1 MDKPG
6 LRDALPQPKLSDTRT
21 DQFWSNLDSSL
32 SAAAAPSA
40 AQTPQRDLNVGL
52 GDVARGVG
60 AGALDLVGG
69 IGELSRQASQFG
81 KENAGKQGGD
91 YLEQARANMASK
103 LSPVLDVVAGAGDLA
118 KSGAESL
125 TEGMSGDAKEA
136 IGRSLIDETPEGR
149 LTLGDGAGD
158 IDVWAMKMAQGVGSL
173 LPTLA
178 AGGVTGVAAKVS
190 IGRAV
195 TASMVKRGA
204 TQKVAEAVAAKAVS
218 KIAYGASVTTG
229 VTGSVGSAG
238 VNARDT
244 VLGMSFDELAG
255 SDTFRQAFTRID
267 QDQQT
272 AHLSD
277 EEKLGLAREET
288 ANLASRATMS
298 DAKVWGAAAM
308 GSMMGDAMLFK
319 MLAGKA
325 ATGGVLKG
333 AAKGAAGEG
342 ISETLE
348 EGVQQYAV
356 NESLNEVAA
365 ADIDPMKGVMSSAIE
380 GGLIGMGTGGAV
392 GAVGGARGGK
402 HASQEDGV
410 GTGPVAEPSAPVTE
424 DAAGPAVDP
433 NFASAPLEDGKQAPS
448 ASQAEGE
455 LNPLGPSA
463 SQFDELRDVPAYL
476 RRDDTA
482 ARFKGMAADSEVQRA
497 LAGEFGQT
505 VQELVA
511 SQMKAGDQG
520 KSLYERAQAGELGL
534 DPFAGNK
541 SAQQVAMEN
550 QRLALPLKD
559 VIFAGDANA
568 KPKGE
573 ALAAPGDHD
582 DHQAGPGPQFR
593 GTERTRWQSGQ
604 EGDLLPP
611 ERDPR
616 YYAAE
621 ALPGATIEGEGRE
634 VGTELPHRNVVYG
647 TDGRPAQQKAAN
659 LAQRERELA
668 NQPPQIGQ
676 SDTIFAGGA
685 SGSDP
690 RNSAYTPPK
699 LSRDQV
705 DGSLDTQSTRDPR
718 SEVARSIE
726 GAGKDTDSVFG
737 PLKSLRIT
745 RKGKPFGTEKEAA
758 MASRK
763 GQEMPVPLN
772 GGGFGVAAIG
782 EVQQAQAQQ
791 GGVKQPSSN
800 SAQQDRQDGK
810 TEIAQNGM
818 VIVHGSG
825 NPGMSEQD
833 IQIVRASGQ
842 KQGKKGR
849 VYGGFYGTSEQDAHQ
864 AQAYADMMGGTP
876 TLYDVKIKPGT
887 KVLHKQGDIT
897 RLSESYINELVSQG
911 YGVVTG
917 TDPRGQTEHVV
928 IDKSA
933 VASMAPRG
941 AQATPSQVNDTNVA
955 DMRQPSDQPAASVS
969 AETVPAPSATAGE
982 ASQLA
987 PAIDTGYREVI
998 PVNQPQAEVS
1008 NEPVTPVPAIGRERQ
1023 GDQPSA
1029 GETAAAGAGPAIAG
1043 LADRAGSG
1051 YPADNTPAS
1060 PVPNGQQQDDQALT
1074 APAPDAGAA
1083 VSGRIGEEELRDR
1096 DLLKE
1101 HGGHWKYRSA
1111 VGAGWFTA
1119 NTKEAAIERAEEA
1132 YRKAVSK
1139 GEPVPT
1145 RDERF
1150 AQADAELFSEMDRRY
1165 GKMSTPELEAEY
1177 QRLGGEVGDLQ
1188 KSGSG
1193 EFNGNGGRRTGAAVS
1208 NEGARQ
1214 VGEERLR
1221 LGVYMKMR
1229 RDRDTAGSGAKSQQ
1243 IEPANDWRGAKSAT
1257 DYHAAKRRLFSG
1269 EMEFSEFQAMSRSAL
1284 DNAPSLRAELEK
1296 KTKQDLLDQMSRFN
1310 AARYKNDK
1318 KAVVVEAA
1326 YNQLIG
1332 DLRWAA
1338 NGDGNTISETY
1349 AIGGARQSIEERV
1362 AKALDGLTPER
1373 YQQFVNKQRADVAK
1387 RDAELA
1393 ATKEALRDPQ
1403 TLEQFKTFLKYRSLD
1418 KLTPEQRAR
1427 YEDLI
1432 AASNLDKRDQAN
1444 EVKAATAVTPTAS
1457 GDIIKTK
1464 HTKSGEDLFV
1474 VQMGDR
1480 VDRDTY
1486 NQINAHA
1493 KKLGGWYSSYKVG
1506 GAVPGFQFKDEA
1518 KATEFRG
1525 WLTGQG
1531 AASAAPSAEAAPTE
1545 VTDPD
1550 QDNSKS
1556 KQVETL
1562 RTRAK
1567 TLRDKATAA
1576 LNAERK
1582 ENTNKRM
1589 TEAANARANAESEL
1603 HFAGLL
1609 DAIADGI
1616 ESGEVTYLRNLANG
1630 TQLTELNHALS
1641 RSLWNLPPARREAL
1655 TSQGMIERTEDG
1667 RERWSAKATPEMMA
1681 EGAQMPGMDYFARNL
1696 KDVATKMQ
1704 GASGFKQAGAK
1715 IMALVNAAINRDS
1728 KTVSI
1733 TDPELIAKLKA
1744 YTSGV
1749 SDYDAKAVKEQI
1761 GGYSRLERMGITN
1774 HTELRAALRELAR
1787 LQAGLKKQAVP
1798 RDPLAEKMVALKRK
1812 LVGNRNAFIDFFP
1825 TPESHA
1831 ADLVALA
1838 GIEPGMTVLEP
1849 SAGHGMLAEAARAA
1863 GAKVDAVE
1871 LAGDLREILQA
1882 KGFGLVG
1889 SDFMATTPAQ
1899 SYDAVVMNP
1908 PFSGDMDVD
1917 HVRHAYDHLKPGGRL
1932 VAIVSATAGDRQNNK
1947 NKAFRE
1953 WFDGL
1958 GGSEQAMPEGS
1969 FKASLN
1975 PTDVR
1980 TKIFVIDKPANE
1992 AKPLPSPEGK
2002 RVTVATPKGQSVEV
2016 QYLVMEAADLVASH
2030 DFEGNLNH
2038 DYPQQLQPRD
2048 RSKQTYRVQVGQ
2060 IAAAPDGARLAA
2072 SPETDRGAPIVRDG
2086 IVESGNGRSIGL
2098 RQAYQRGDADA
2109 YRRYIEANAADFG
2122 IDPAVIG
2129 AMKQPVLVRER
2140 ITTMTDDQLRDFVVD
2155 SNTDA
2160 KMANSAA
2167 EDAGADAGKLTD
2179 DMLDLLNIPEG
2190 GDVLAS
2196 QNNRF
2201 LQAFLSAI
2209 GENQSN
2215 SYVSRDGQ
2223 WNDAYRKRVT
2233 AAIFAYGYDNQRLLD
2248 AATGEVDA
2256 DGRNITTA
2264 LINNAVGMA
2273 KLRQHSPE
2281 RAKVISN
2288 YLAEAVESIARAKR
2302 SGQSLQEMAAQS
2314 DMLGGDTSPEGSLL
2328 AQAIAASARSAKA
2341 ITGMVGDILT
2351 MLNKTTSADMFGAA
2365 VDPATPETA
2374 INETLKAISAY
2385 NQQKASQPK
2394 PGGDLFGLAGARNN
2408 HGAAPSVP
2416 RSGDASAAKGAG
2428 GVTEGRL
2435 ELDGVSIRIPAIDE
2449 EQQRLYN
2456 QATHRGQGVNF
2467 ASGIST
2473 GVGRILNDLKDAGL
2487 LDTAEQRAAAEAE
2500 VQAWANEEAIN
2511 ARKLMRDGIKTPSWV
2526 ITGRSGRKAQSSAAT
2541 ERENNRQT
2549 QHYKDQDARIKAL
2562 RDELKKLR
2570 PKEVIG
2576 RESFNY
2582 AWGKARGMIAE
2593 YASALS
2599 GGQPNLLASLR
2610 KSMNSE
2616 LSRYLQAMEKIDAQG
2631 FIKTLSEQDNRLKA
2645 AGYDGLVAIVGARSN
2660 PGKIISDAIN
2670 GRIRF
2675 SKQAM
2680 AQGEKPAKHLTR
2692 KEAELVTKEWFKQ
2705 YRGASGIDVQIHA
2718 TQAELEKALGLAAQD
2733 GLIRRAAFDDD
2744 SGTLHVAADTIAN
2757 PKRMREIL
2765 RHEVLAHYGLANV
2778 LGDGEYTKLMSRLI
2792 QSQKDPSMK
2801 PVWDWVNTHYA
2812 DEDIG
2817 TQAEEVVAHLAELE
2831 QGALGRGWD
2840 RVVAWVTRA
2849 LRAVGFV
2856 PDGITAAETRSL
2868 IEGLGKKLKRSGP
2881 DDNGPDGD
2889 KKFSQEVDLPTEISQ
2904 DSVGKTID
2912 VSGVE
2917 RPTINHDGQPIHQTE
2932 EGLRNFWRWFGNSL
2946 MRDGAGNPVVVYHA
2960 TESDITAFNTRDA
2973 VENRSFYYGE
2983 DNGREKDAGGFFFT
2997 PDKTL
3002 ANDYAENRPNANII
3016 PVYLKLNNPVY
3027 LDEMS
3032 LEEQGN
3038 YLREARAN
3046 GHDGAIIGDGLEY
3059 VVFTPEQIKSAI
3071 GNNGEYSKS
3080 NPDVRFSQTNT
3091 AADDSKTLEQSI
3103 KQKAVYQ
3110 AGAALS
3116 SVKNWLKQGRPVM
3129 LGTLTD
3135 LQIDQLYRD
3144 ITGGAVSAYQRL
3156 RTKME
3161 AERND
3166 ILLDAETRID
3176 PLWDALEKQEKADL
3190 SSLMHDAT
3198 MSRLHPDKPLDE
3210 NSYYLEAKQKV
3221 ERAKKPE
3228 TKAAYEA
3235 ELHIIERNHSELAR
3249 QYQALTPKA
3258 KALYA
3263 TMEQTYNQQWETLRE
3278 AIEQRLVDL
3287 LGENKGRAMA
3297 ATMRLKMES
3306 ALKHG
3311 PYFPLT
3317 RFGDYVV
3324 KARKGDEYVREHF
3337 ERRIDAEQAVKLYQR
3352 DGYNALMTVKEEGN
3366 GDSANAHQLGMELLD
3381 FLEEAE
3387 GVSKDQLQDTIWQA
3401 MLKMMP
3407 DASYAKHAIHRRRV
3421 KGASRDAHRAYMSSV
3436 YHFARHVSK
3445 IRYGHKMQG
3454 ELDKL
3459 SEQVLAGVTGEPSSI
3474 KPEDLEIAQQVLNE
3488 MNKRHDMNM
3497 NPTGK
3502 AWAGHAG
3509 NAGFLYYI
3517 GPSLA
3522 SAVVNMTQNF
3532 TVMLPQLGAKYG
3544 FAKSASAMT
3553 AAMGDY
3559 IKHGKFKAGTTE
3571 AWQSLTRSTTLKADE
3586 LALLK
3591 ELYRAGV
3598 LDLTQAHSVAA
3609 KADTDQQDAKVMSKH
3624 WRKAMRWAGATF
3636 HNAEVLNREVAAL
3649 AAYRLLKEAEPTLSA
3664 EQYAEK
3670 VTEMVYDGH
3679 GNYAASNRPRYMRND
3694 VVKVMTQFK
3703 IYSQMMTY
3711 VIYSNAIKAAKG
3723 DKQAAKTLGGIMA
3736 AHWVMA
3742 GVMGLPVPITWVAY
3756 ALAAAADDDDDR
3768 SGEASFRLGLT
3779 EALGPRAGELL
3790 AKGPLDSLT
3799 NLSIAGRT
3807 GLNDL
3812 WWRSPKEGTEGDDLA
3827 WHAVQQLLG
3836 PVAGIGIN
3844 LVRGGGQIVDGEI
3857 QRGLET
3863 VLPKAVRDTAKAY
3876 RQATEGEQTIKGD
3889 VIIDDVGAWNVVMQ
3903 AAGFGSAQMAKNYDA
3918 REYIKAKEKRI
3929 AEVRSG
3935 LLKDYY
3941 NARKSGDLDEVKE
3954 VIERIKAFNAIH
3966 HPGERITG
3974 KSLALSYKSKINSN
3988 NRTQGGVYLSRKREY
4003 LREEGAFAKQ
4013 AERE

>member
-6 LRDALPQPKLSDTRT
+6 LRDALPQPRQSDTRN
-21 DQFWSNLDSSL
+21 DPFWSSLDSSL
-32 SAAAAPSA
+32 SAAAAA
-40 AQTPQRDLNVGL
+40 TPQPSDPVAKRDLDVGL

-69 IGELSRQASQFG
+69 IGELARQASNFG

-91 YLEQARANMASK
+91 YLEQARANMANK

-118 KSGAESL
+118 ASGAESL
-125 TEGMSGDAKEA
+125 NDGMSADAKEA
-136 IGRSLIDETPEGR
+136 LRRRLVDETPEGR

-173 LPTLA
+173 LPTMA
-178 AGGVTGVAAKVS
+178 AGGVTGLAAKVS

-195 TASMVKRGA
+195 TASMIKRGA
-204 TQKVAEAVAAKAVS
+204 TQEVAEAVAAKAVS
-218 KIAYGASVTTG
+218 KIATGASVTTG

-238 VNARDT
+238 VNTRDT

-325 ATGGVLKG
+325 AAGGVLK
-333 AAKGAAGEG
+333 AAGKGAVGEWG
-342 ISETLE
+342 GETLE

-392 GAVGGARGGK
+392 GAVAGARGGK

-410 GTGPVAEPSAPVTE
+410 GTDPVAEPSAPVTE
-424 DAAGPAVDP
+424 GAAGPAVDP
-433 NFASAPLEDGKQAPS
+433 NFASVPLEDGEQAPS
-448 ASQAEGE
+448 ASQAEGK

-497 LAGEFGQT
+497 LAGEFGQS

-511 SQMKAGDQG
+511 SQMQAGDQG

-573 ALAAPGDHD
+573 AVAAPGDHD
-582 DHQAGPGPQFR
+582 DQQAGPGPQFR
-593 GTERTRWQSGQ
+593 GGERTRWQSGQ
-604 EGDLLPP
+604 EGDVLPP
-611 ERDPR
+611 EASSTKP
-616 YYAAE
+616 AGE
-621 ALPGATIEGEGRE
+621 LPGAVIEGEARE
-634 VGTELPHRNVVYG
+634 VGNELPHRNVVYG
-647 TDGRPAQQKAAN
+647 NDLRAEQQRAAD
-659 LAQRERELA
+659 LARRERELN
-668 NQPPQIGQ
+668 NQPLQIGQ
-676 SDTIFAGGA
+676 SETLFAGGTPGA
-685 SGSDP
+685 DP
-690 RNSAYTPPK
+690 RNSAYTPPR

-705 DGSLDTQSTRDPR
+705 DTSMGEQSTRDPR
-718 SEVARSIE
+718 SPVAQSIE
-726 GAGKDTDSVFG
+726 QAGSATDSVFG

-745 RKGKPFGTEKEAA
+745 RKGKPFATEKEAA

-791 GGVKQPSSN
+791 GAVKQPSSN

-955 DMRQPSDQPAASVS
+955 DIRQPSDLPANRVS
-969 AETVPAPSATAGE
+969 AETVTAPSATAGE

-1296 KTKQDLLDQMSRFN
+1296 KTKQDLLDQMSPFN

-1871 LAGDLREILQA
+1871 LAVDLREILQA

-1889 SDFMATTPAQ
+1889 GDFMDTTPAQ

-1908 PFSGDMDVD
+1908 PFSNDMDID

-1958 GGSEQAMPEGS
+1958 GGSEQAMPDGA
-1969 FKASLN
+1969 FKTSLN

-1992 AKPLPSPEGK
+1992 VKPLLSPEGK

-2016 QYLVMEAADLVASH
+2016 QYRVMEAADLVASH
-2030 DFEGNLNH
+2030 DFEGNINH

-2086 IVESGNGRSIGL
+2086 IVESGNGRTIGL
-2098 RQAYQRGDADA
+2098 KQAYQRGDADA

-2511 ARKLMRDGIKTPSWV
+2511 ARKLMRDGIKNPSWA
-2526 ITGRSGRKAQSSAAT
+2526 ITGRSGRKAQSSAAQDA
-2541 ERENNRQT
+2541 ENRRQAA
-2549 QHYKDQDARIKAL
+2549 HHKDQSDRITAL
-2562 RDELKKLR
+2562 RGELKKLR

-2576 RESFNY
+2576 KESFNY
-2582 AWGKARGMIAE
+2582 AWGKAKGMIAD

-2792 QSQKDPSMK
+2792 ASQKDPSMK

-2817 TQAEEVVAHLAELE
+2817 TKAEEVVAHLAELE
-2831 QGALGRGWD
+2831 QGAWGRGWD

-2868 IEGLGKKLKRSGP
+2868 IEGLGKKLQRSGP
-2881 DDNGPDGD
+2881 DDSGPDGG
-2889 KKFSQEVDLPTEISQ
+2889 KKFSQEAERPAQKGGIKMSQASTAADAAMEKLNLGPKPDIIDKTKASLNKLRQVDRGVVSSWIDRVIKKANTEVLDALAPIKYAEEAAGITDAADSGYVAARMATGAASTMQATMLYGLPEWNDGVIQRKAGTGEKDALLGIFADLGADLHNWLGWMAGHRAELLMAQGRENLLDANDIAALKGQGKGKEAKFLDAKARWNRLNAATLDLAQEAGLFTKEARAEFESEWYIPFFRESDDGDVIAPFKTKGIANQNSGIKKLKGGEANTNDLLENIFTSTSKLIDASMKNMAAQKTVWNLADTGIIEVIPKPNKMDYQALANGKDRIMVKLEGEDYMIRVEDPDLYRAMTFFDRKPFSAMVNVAAKAKRLLTAGVTASPEFMLRNFLRDSLSSWAISKDGFRPVI
-2904 DSVGKTID
+2904 DSIKGVKKTLAMDGSTID
-2912 VSGVE
+2912 VMFSGASFLGGYVNGNDPEAMADTVRKSLRRKGMTPEQIARYEKSIIRNAAQAKGVVANVWEKYNRYGEAFENANREAVYAAAIKAGKSHAQAAFESKDLMDFSMLGASRTMQVMTQLLPFFNARVQGLGKLTRELRDNPGAIAKRAGMITAASLALLAANWDDERYEELPDWDKDANWHFFVGDQHFRIPKPFEIGVLFGTIPERMVRAMGDKDSGAQFGKAVARAIGDTFALNPIPQIAKPVVE
-2917 RPTINHDGQPIHQTE
+2917 TTVNYDFFKGGPIDGPQDLNVQAEARYNEQTSLLMRELGELTGFSPKQLEHLVIGYTGTMGSYVMAAADGLIRASRPGESASWRADEIPLVKAVYRGTGPAKSTQHMEEFYRMLNEVNQLKRTVDQYRS
-2932 EGLRNFWRWFGNSL
+2932 EGL
-2946 MRDGAGNPVVVYHA
+2946 
-2960 TESDITAFNTRDA
+2960 T
-2973 VENRSFYYGE
+2973 
-2983 DNGREKDAGGFFFT
+2983 
-2997 PDKTL
+2997 DK
-3002 ANDYAENRPNANII
+3002 ANE
-3016 PVYLKLNNPVY
+3016 L
-3027 LDEMS
+3027 
-3032 LEEQGN
+3032 LEEQGGILKSRRSLSRTQQQVRVVRN
-3038 YLREARAN
+3038 KIELIQRDRTMTAEEKRRRIDEMLARRN
-3046 GHDGAIIGDGLEY
+3046 DL
-3059 VVFTPEQIKSAI
+3059 
-3071 GNNGEYSKS
+3071 
-3080 NPDVRFSQTNT
+3080 
-3091 AADDSKTLEQSI
+3091 
-3103 KQKAVYQ
+3103 VYQ
-3110 AGAALS
+3110 A
-3116 SVKNWLKQGRPVM
+3116 VNKN
-3129 LGTLTD
+3129 
-3135 LQIDQLYRD
+3135 
-3144 ITGGAVSAYQRL
+3144 
-3156 RTKME
+3156 
-3161 AERND
+3161 
-3166 ILLDAETRID
+3166 
-3176 PLWDALEKQEKADL
+3176 KA
-3190 SSLMHDAT
+3190 
-3198 MSRLHPDKPLDE
+3198 
-3210 NSYYLEAKQKV
+3210 N
-3221 ERAKKPE
+3221 
-3228 TKAAYEA
+3228 
-3235 ELHIIERNHSELAR
+3235 
-3249 QYQALTPKA
+3249 
-3258 KALYA
+3258 
-3263 TMEQTYNQQWETLRE
+3263 WE
-3278 AIEQRLVDL
+3278 
-3287 LGENKGRAMA
+3287 
-3297 ATMRLKMES
+3297 
-3306 ALKHG
+3306 
-3311 PYFPLT
+3311 
-3317 RFGDYVV
+3317 
-3324 KARKGDEYVREHF
+3324 
-3337 ERRIDAEQAVKLYQR
+3337 
-3352 DGYNALMTVKEEGN
+3352 
-3366 GDSANAHQLGMELLD
+3366 
-3381 FLEEAE
+3381 
-3387 GVSKDQLQDTIWQA
+3387 
-3401 MLKMMP
+3401 
-3407 DASYAKHAIHRRRV
+3407 
-3421 KGASRDAHRAYMSSV
+3421 
-3436 YHFARHVSK
+3436 
-3445 IRYGHKMQG
+3445 
-3454 ELDKL
+3454 
-3459 SEQVLAGVTGEPSSI
+3459 
-3474 KPEDLEIAQQVLNE
+3474 
-3488 MNKRHDMNM
+3488 
-3497 NPTGK
+3497 
-3502 AWAGHAG
+3502 
-3509 NAGFLYYI
+3509 
-3517 GPSLA
+3517 
-3522 SAVVNMTQNF
+3522 
-3532 TVMLPQLGAKYG
+3532 
-3544 FAKSASAMT
+3544 
-3553 AAMGDY
+3553 
-3559 IKHGKFKAGTTE
+3559 
-3571 AWQSLTRSTTLKADE
+3571 
-3586 LALLK
+3586 
-3591 ELYRAGV
+3591 
-3598 LDLTQAHSVAA
+3598 
-3609 KADTDQQDAKVMSKH
+3609 
-3624 WRKAMRWAGATF
+3624 
-3636 HNAEVLNREVAAL
+3636 
-3649 AAYRLLKEAEPTLSA
+3649 
-3664 EQYAEK
+3664 
-3670 VTEMVYDGH
+3670 
-3679 GNYAASNRPRYMRND
+3679 
-3694 VVKVMTQFK
+3694 
-3703 IYSQMMTY
+3703 
-3711 VIYSNAIKAAKG
+3711 
-3723 DKQAAKTLGGIMA
+3723 
-3736 AHWVMA
+3736 
-3742 GVMGLPVPITWVAY
+3742 
-3756 ALAAAADDDDDR
+3756 
-3768 SGEASFRLGLT
+3768 
-3779 EALGPRAGELL
+3779 
-3790 AKGPLDSLT
+3790 
-3799 NLSIAGRT
+3799 
-3807 GLNDL
+3807 
-3812 WWRSPKEGTEGDDLA
+3812 
-3827 WHAVQQLLG
+3827 
-3836 PVAGIGIN
+3836 
-3844 LVRGGGQIVDGEI
+3844 
-3857 QRGLET
+3857 
-3863 VLPKAVRDTAKAY
+3863 
-3876 RQATEGEQTIKGD
+3876 
-3889 VIIDDVGAWNVVMQ
+3889 
-3903 AAGFGSAQMAKNYDA
+3903 
-3918 REYIKAKEKRI
+3918 
-3929 AEVRSG
+3929 
-3935 LLKDYY
+3935 
-3941 NARKSGDLDEVKE
+3941 
-3954 VIERIKAFNAIH
+3954 
-3966 HPGERITG
+3966 
-3974 KSLALSYKSKINSN
+3974 
-3988 NRTQGGVYLSRKREY
+3988 
-4003 LREEGAFAKQ
+4003 
-4013 AERE
+4013 

>member
-6 LRDALPQPKLSDTRT
+6 LRDALPQPQQSDTRN
-21 DQFWSNLDSSL
+21 DQFWGDLDSSL
-32 SAAAAPSA
+32 SAASSAPPLSKTASA
-40 AQTPQRDLNVGL
+40 RNLDVGL
-52 GDVARGVG
+52 GDLARGVG
-60 AGALDLVGG
+60 AGALELVGG
-69 IGELSRQASQFG
+69 IGELAGQASEFG

-91 YLEQARANMASK
+91 YLEQARANIASK
-103 LSPVLDVVAGAGDLA
+103 LSPVLDFVAGAGDLA

-125 TEGMSGDAKEA
+125 TEGMSSDAKEA
-136 IGRSLIDETPEGR
+136 MNRRLVDETPEGR
-149 LTLGDGAGD
+149 LTMGDGAGD

-173 LPTLA
+173 VPTLL
-178 AGGVTGVAAKVS
+178 AGGVTGVAAKATL
-190 IGRAV
+190 GRAV
-195 TASMVKRGA
+195 TASMIKRGA
-204 TQKVAEAVAAKAVS
+204 TQQVAEAVAAKTVS
-218 KIAYGASVTTG
+218 KLATGAAVTTG
-229 VTGSVGSAG
+229 ATGSVGSAG
-238 VNARDT
+238 VNAKES
-244 VLGMSFDELAG
+244 VLGMSYDELAA

-272 AHLSD
+272 LHLTD
-277 EEKLGLAREET
+277 DEKLALAREET
-288 ANLASRATMS
+288 ANVASRATMS
-298 DAKVWGAAAM
+298 DAKTWGAAAM

-325 ATGGVLKG
+325 AAGGMLKG

-342 ISETLE
+342 VGETLE

-365 ADIDPMKGVMSSAIE
+365 ADIDPMKGVVSSALE
-380 GGLIGMGTGGAV
+380 GGLIGMGTGGAM
-392 GAVGGARGGK
+392 GAVGGLRGGK
-402 HASQEDGV
+402 HANQEEEV
-410 GTGPVAEPSAPVTE
+410 SADPLIEPVTPVME
-424 DAAGPAVDP
+424 EATPLADP
-433 NFASAPLEDGKQAPS
+433 SPGADPQLATKQVQTVQPDLATALDGLADPLQANS
-448 ASQAEGE
+448 DQ
-455 LNPLGPSA
+455 NPLGPSP
-463 SQFDELRDVPAYL
+463 SQFDEMRDVPAYL
-476 RRDDTA
+476 RQDDTA
-482 ARFKGMAADSEVQRA
+482 ERFKGIAEDSEIQRA
-497 LAGEFGQT
+497 LAGEFGPS
-505 VQELVA
+505 VQELVTA
-511 SQMKAGDQG
+511 QIQAGPQG
-520 KSLYERAQAGELGL
+520 KSFYEQAQGGELGI

-541 SAQQVAMEN
+541 SALQVATES
-550 QRLALPLKD
+550 QRPALPLKD

-568 KPKGE
+568 VRDVVPEG
-573 ALAAPGDHD
+573 HFD
-582 DHQAGPGPQFR
+582 DKQAGTGPQYR
-593 GTERTRWQSGQ
+593 GAQRTRWQNGQ
-604 EGDLLPP
+604 EGDMLPVESIKP
-611 ERDPR
+611 SVSGH
-616 YYAAE
+616 
-621 ALPGATIEGEGRE
+621 LPGATIEGEARE
-634 VGTELPHRNVVYG
+634 VGSELPFRDVVYG
-647 TDGRPAQQKAAN
+647 KDQRRNPDEPVKGDVQHAA
-659 LAQRERELA
+659 A
-668 NQPPQIGQ
+668 IGIPQ
-676 SDTIFAGGA
+676 SDTIFADGPGA
-685 SGSDP
+685 SPADNAEYAKP
-690 RNSAYTPPK
+690 R

-705 DGSLDTQSTRDPR
+705 DTAMGEQSTRDPR
-718 SEVARSIE
+718 SPVARAIE
-726 GAGKDTDSVFG
+726 QAGGETDSIFG

-745 RKGKPFGTEKEAA
+745 RKGKPFATEKEAA

-763 GQEMPVPLN
+763 DQEMPVPLN

-791 GGVKQPSSN
+791 GEVKQPSSN

-955 DMRQPSDQPAASVS
+955 DIRQPSDQPAASVS

-998 PVNQPQAEVS
+998 PVKQPKTEVS
-1008 NEPVTPVPAIGRERQ
+1008 NEPVTPVPAISSEGQR
-1023 GDQPSA
+1023 DQPGA
-1029 GETAAAGAGPAIAG
+1029 GEPAAAGAGPAVAG
-1043 LADRAGSG
+1043 LTDRAGSG
-1051 YPADNTPAS
+1051 DRADLAAPA
-1060 PVPNGQQQDDQALT
+1060 PVPDGQQQNDPTLT
-1074 APAPDAGAA
+1074 APATDAGAA
-1083 VSGRIGEEELRDR
+1083 VSGRIGGEELRDR

-1432 AASNLDKRDQAN
+1432 AASNLDKRDQAR

-2016 QYLVMEAADLVASH
+2016 QYRVMEAADLVASH

-2582 AWGKARGMIAE
+2582 AWGKAKGMIAE

-2831 QGALGRGWD
+2831 QGAWGRGWD

-2856 PDGITAAETRSL
+2856 PDGITAAETRVL
-2868 IEGLGKKLKRSGP
+2868 IESLGKKMKRRGP
-2881 DDNGPDGD
+2881 DDGGPDGG
-2889 KKFSQEVDLPTEISQ
+2889 KKFSQEAAQPE
-2904 DSVGKTID
+2904 KK
-2912 VSGVE
+2912 SG
-2917 RPTINHDGQPIHQTE
+2917 
-2932 EGLRNFWRWFGNSL
+2932 
-2946 MRDGAGNPVVVYHA
+2946 
-2960 TESDITAFNTRDA
+2960 
-2973 VENRSFYYGE
+2973 
-2983 DNGREKDAGGFFFT
+2983 
-2997 PDKTL
+2997 
-3002 ANDYAENRPNANII
+3002 
-3016 PVYLKLNNPVY
+3016 LK
-3027 LDEMS
+3027 M
-3032 LEEQGN
+3032 
-3038 YLREARAN
+3038 
-3046 GHDGAIIGDGLEY
+3046 
-3059 VVFTPEQIKSAI
+3059 
-3071 GNNGEYSKS
+3071 
-3080 NPDVRFSQTNT
+3080 SQTNT
-3091 AADDSKTLEQSI
+3091 AADAAMEKLNLGPKPDIIDKTKASLNKLRQVDRGVVSSWIDRVIKKANTEVLDALAPIKYAEEAAGITDAADSGYVAARMAT
-3103 KQKAVYQ
+3103 
-3110 AGAALS
+3110 GAASTMQATMLYGLPEWNDGVIQRKAGTGEKDALLGIFS
-3116 SVKNWLKQGRPVM
+3116 DLGSDLHNWLGWMAGHRAEILLAQGR
-3129 LGTLTD
+3129 
-3135 LQIDQLYRD
+3135 
-3144 ITGGAVSAYQRL
+3144 
-3156 RTKME
+3156 E
-3161 AERND
+3161 N
-3166 ILLDAETRID
+3166 LLDANDIA
-3176 PLWDALEKQEKADL
+3176 ALKAQG
-3190 SSLMHDAT
+3190 
-3198 MSRLHPDKPLDE
+3198 KGK
-3210 NSYYLEAKQKV
+3210 EAKFMEAKARWNRLNAATLDLAQEAGLFTKEARAEFESEWYIPFFRESDDGDVIAPFKPRGVANQNAGIKKLKGGEANTNDLLENIFTSTSKLIDASMKNMAAQKTV
-3221 ERAKKPE
+3221 WNLAE
-3228 TKAAYEA
+3228 TG
-3235 ELHIIERNHSELAR
+3235 IIEVVAKPNMMDWR
-3249 QYQALTPKA
+3249 ALKNG
-3258 KALYA
+3258 K
-3263 TMEQTYNQQWETLRE
+3263 
-3278 AIEQRLVDL
+3278 DL
-3287 LGENKGRAMA
+3287 I
-3297 ATMRLKMES
+3297 TVKME
-3306 ALKHG
+3306 G
-3311 PYFPLT
+3311 E
-3317 RFGDYVV
+3317 DYM
-3324 KARKGDEYVREHF
+3324 
-3337 ERRIDAEQAVKLYQR
+3337 I
-3352 DGYNALMTVKEEGN
+3352 
-3366 GDSANAHQLGMELLD
+3366 
-3381 FLEEAE
+3381 
-3387 GVSKDQLQDTIWQA
+3387 
-3401 MLKMMP
+3401 
-3407 DASYAKHAIHRRRV
+3407 RV
-3421 KGASRDAHRAYMSSV
+3421 
-3436 YHFARHVSK
+3436 
-3445 IRYGHKMQG
+3445 
-3454 ELDKL
+3454 
-3459 SEQVLAGVTGEPSSI
+3459 
-3474 KPEDLEIAQQVLNE
+3474 ED
-3488 MNKRHDMNM
+3488 
-3497 NPTGK
+3497 P
-3502 AWAGHAG
+3502 
-3509 NAGFLYYI
+3509 
-3517 GPSLA
+3517 
-3522 SAVVNMTQNF
+3522 
-3532 TVMLPQLGAKYG
+3532 
-3544 FAKSASAMT
+3544 
-3553 AAMGDY
+3553 
-3559 IKHGKFKAGTTE
+3559 
-3571 AWQSLTRSTTLKADE
+3571 
-3586 LALLK
+3586 
-3591 ELYRAGV
+3591 ELYRAMTFFDRQPFGAMV
-3598 LDLTQAHSVAA
+3598 NVAA
-3609 KADTDQQDAKVMSKH
+3609 KAKRLLTAGVTASPEFMLRNFLRDSLSSWAISKDGFKPVIDSIKGVKKTLAMEGSTLDVMFSGASFLGGYVNGNDPTAMADSVRKSLRRKGMTPEQIAKYEKSIVRNAAQAK
-3624 WRKAMRWAGATF
+3624 GAVADVWDKYSRYGEALE
-3636 HNAEVLNREVAAL
+3636 NANREAV
-3649 AAYRLLKEAEPTLSA
+3649 YEA
-3664 EQYAEK
+3664 
-3670 VTEMVYDGH
+3670 
-3679 GNYAASNRPRYMRND
+3679 
-3694 VVKVMTQFK
+3694 
-3703 IYSQMMTY
+3703 
-3711 VIYSNAIKAAKG
+3711 AIKAGKSHA
-3723 DKQAAKTLGGIMA
+3723 QAAFESKDLMDFSMLGAARFIQGASMVLPFFNARIQGLGKLSRELRDNPREIAKRAGMITAMSLGLLALNWDDERYEELPDWDKDANWHFFLGDQHFRIPKPFEIGVMFGTIPERMVRAMGGKDTGAQLGKAVARAIGETFALNPTPQIVKPLVESYFNYDSFRGGPIENAQDLAVKVEARYNEQTSLMMRELGETLGMSPKKLEHLLIGYTGTIGGY
-3736 AHWVMA
+3736 VMA
-3742 GVMGLPVPITWVAY
+3742 TADGLIR
-3756 ALAAAADDDDDR
+3756 AAQPGESASWRADEIPLVKAVYRGTGPAKSTQHMEEFYRMLNEVNQLKRTVDQYR
-3768 SGEASFRLGLT
+3768 SEGLT
-3779 EALGPRAGELL
+3779 DKANELL
-3790 AKGPLDSLT
+3790 EEQGGILKSRRSLSRT
-3799 NLSIAGRT
+3799 QQQVRVVRNRIELIQRDRTMSADEKRRRIDELLSRR
-3807 GLNDL
+3807 NDL
-3812 WWRSPKEGTEGDDLA
+3812 VYQ
-3827 WHAVQQLLG
+3827 AV
-3836 PVAGIGIN
+3836 N
-3844 LVRGGGQIVDGEI
+3844 
-3857 QRGLET
+3857 
-3863 VLPKAVRDTAKAY
+3863 
-3876 RQATEGEQTIKGD
+3876 
-3889 VIIDDVGAWNVVMQ
+3889 
-3903 AAGFGSAQMAKNYDA
+3903 
-3918 REYIKAKEKRI
+3918 
-3929 AEVRSG
+3929 
-3935 LLKDYY
+3935 
-3941 NARKSGDLDEVKE
+3941 
-3954 VIERIKAFNAIH
+3954 
-3966 HPGERITG
+3966 
-3974 KSLALSYKSKINSN
+3974 N
-3988 NRTQGGVYLSRKREY
+3988 NRNNWE
-4003 LREEGAFAKQ
+4003 
-4013 AERE
+4013 

>member
-6 LRDALPQPKLSDTRT
+6 LRDALPQPQQSDTRN
-21 DQFWSNLDSSL
+21 DPFWGNLDSSL
-32 SAAAAPSA
+32 SAAAAAPPQSA
-40 AQTPQRDLNVGL
+40 QPTAKRDLDVGL

-60 AGALDLVGG
+60 AGALELVGG
-69 IGELSRQASQFG
+69 IGELARQASNFG

-91 YLEQARANMASK
+91 YLEQARANMANK
-103 LSPVLDVVAGAGDLA
+103 LSPVLDAVAGAGDLA
-118 KSGAESL
+118 QGGAESL
-125 TEGMSGDAKEA
+125 TEGMSADAKEA
-136 IGRSLIDETPEGR
+136 LGRRLVDETPEGR

-158 IDVWAMKMAQGVGSL
+158 IDVWAMKMAQGVGSM

-178 AGGVTGVAAKVS
+178 AGGVTGLAAKVS

-195 TASMVKRGA
+195 TASMIKRGA
-204 TQKVAEAVAAKAVS
+204 TQEVAEAVAAKAVS
-218 KIAYGASVTTG
+218 KIATGASVTTG

-380 GGLIGMGTGGAV
+380 GGLIGMGAGGAV

-410 GTGPVAEPSAPVTE
+410 GTDPVAEPSAPVTE
-424 DAAGPAVDP
+424 GAAGPAVDP
-433 NFASAPLEDGKQAPS
+433 NFASVPLEEGEQAPS

-476 RRDDTA
+476 RQDDTA
-482 ARFKGMAADSEVQRA
+482 DRYKGMAADSEVQRA

-573 ALAAPGDHD
+573 AVAAPGDHD
-582 DHQAGPGPQFR
+582 DQQAGPGPQFR
-593 GTERTRWQSGQ
+593 GGERTRWQSGQ
-604 EGDLLPP
+604 EGDVLPP
-611 ERDPR
+611 EASSTKP
-616 YYAAE
+616 AGE
-621 ALPGATIEGEGRE
+621 LPGAVIEGEARE
-634 VGTELPHRNVVYG
+634 VGNELPHRNVVYG
-647 TDGRPAQQKAAN
+647 NDLRAEQQRAAD
-659 LAQRERELA
+659 LARRERELN
-668 NQPPQIGQ
+668 NQPLQIGQ
-676 SDTIFAGGA
+676 SETIFAGGTPGA
-685 SGSDP
+685 DP
-690 RNSAYTPPK
+690 RNSAYTPPR

-705 DGSLDTQSTRDPR
+705 DTSMGEQSTRDPR
-718 SEVARSIE
+718 SPVAQSIE
-726 GAGKDTDSVFG
+726 QAGSATDSVFG

-745 RKGKPFGTEKEAA
+745 RKGKPFATEKEAA

-772 GGGFGVAAIG
+772 GGGFGVA
-782 EVQQAQAQQ
+782 
-791 GGVKQPSSN
+791 
-800 SAQQDRQDGK
+800 
-810 TEIAQNGM
+810 EIAEVEQ
-818 VIVHGSG
+818 VKAAATTQSSAPQLDDISVT
-825 NPGMSEQD
+825 NP
-833 IQIVRASGQ
+833 
-842 KQGKKGR
+842 
-849 VYGGFYGTSEQDAHQ
+849 
-864 AQAYADMMGGTP
+864 
-876 TLYDVKIKPGT
+876 
-887 KVLHKQGDIT
+887 
-897 RLSESYINELVSQG
+897 N
-911 YGVVTG
+911 
-917 TDPRGQTEHVV
+917 
-928 IDKSA
+928 
-933 VASMAPRG
+933 
-941 AQATPSQVNDTNVA
+941 
-955 DMRQPSDQPAASVS
+955 QPSDQPAASVS

-998 PVNQPQAEVS
+998 PVKQPKTEVS
-1008 NEPVTPVPAIGRERQ
+1008 NEPVTPVPAISSEGQR
-1023 GDQPSA
+1023 DQPGA
-1029 GETAAAGAGPAIAG
+1029 GEPAAAGAGPAVAG
-1043 LADRAGSG
+1043 LTDRAGSG
-1051 YPADNTPAS
+1051 DRADLAAPA
-1060 PVPNGQQQDDQALT
+1060 PVPDGQQQDDPTLT
-1074 APAPDAGAA
+1074 APATDAGAA

-1101 HGGHWKYRSA
+1101 HGGRWKYRSA

-1150 AQADAELFSEMDRRY
+1150 AQSETMRQGQGVNPPPPRTLDTDGRASDGKPINGGDTFATSSGRTTTPYPKQKGEKYASQWLINNATEEARARGDNFNAPIFSATTTMKNGSLTTADRDGMLSYLFGQQPAVLPPITRPLTAPASAPADGSMVSRITRAMVDKLGALDGATDEHIDLKVGKLLNTMDKTDVLASFPEYQNRHEDIPTYQRFKSASDKITKEWLIDAAKARRD
-1165 GKMSTPELEAEY
+1165 GTEAEPEPTVQESSEASRY
-1177 QRLGGEVGDLQ
+1177 DGTP
-1188 KSGSG
+1188 K
-1193 EFNGNGGRRTGAAVS
+1193 GRKAYAK
-1208 NEGARQ
+1208 
-1214 VGEERLR
+1214 RLR
-1221 LGVYMKMR
+1221 LEAGASEI
-1229 RDRDTAGSGAKSQQ
+1229 DRNELDRAYSQQ
-1243 IEPANDWRGAKSAT
+1243 KTTAKANTDALDRAIDALERGVRRSEGLEVVDGYKLSSDHVRKMNSEVAADNSIEARRFRSMVDKFLSGNMSAEDTGVFVADYVTLKSRQMAANKLAKPWIKDPIETMIAAYSRVNKEHKEKWLKKRREVYRSTLAKDAEFKEGEFLSWHQTMLASYKGAYDVDYLIPSEEAEFTAHTERLSKITTQAKDAVIDWRQAT
-1257 DYHAAKRRLFSG
+1257 LHDYLNGTNTLFRG
-1269 EMEFSEFQAMSRSAL
+1269 EMDFAEFKAMAEGL
-1284 DNAPSLRAELEK
+1284 LANGKAVLAELNGMK
-1296 KTKQDLLDQMSRFN
+1296 KADVLDTMGYWGS
-1310 AARYKNDK
+1310 ARYKNEK
-1318 KAVVVEAA
+1318 KAEVVQAA
-1326 YNQLIG
+1326 YDQLLG
-1332 DLRWAA
+1332 NLRWAA
-1338 NGDGNTISETY
+1338 NGDSNSMSEVVSLGSKAPRLTID
-1349 AIGGARQSIEERV
+1349 QKV
-1362 AKALDGLTPER
+1362 ADALAGLTAER
-1373 YQQFVNKQRADVAK
+1373 YQQFVNKRRADMAK

-1393 ATKEALRDPQ
+1393 VTKEALRDPQ
-1403 TLEQFKTFLKYRSLD
+1403 TIEQFKTFLKYRSLD

-1432 AASNLDKRDQAN
+1432 AANNLDKRDQAR

-1464 HTKSGEDLFV
+1464 HTKSGEDLYV

-1531 AASAAPSAEAAPTE
+1531 AASAAPSAEATPTE
-1545 VTDPD
+1545 VTEPAQAD
-1550 QDNSKS
+1550 SKS
-1556 KQVETL
+1556 KQVEAL
-1562 RTRAK
+1562 RARAN

-1681 EGAQMPGMDYFARNL
+1681 EGAQMPGMDYFASNL

-1715 IMALVNAAINRDS
+1715 IMALVKAAANRDN
-1728 KTVSI
+1728 KTTTLS
-1733 TDPELIAKLKA
+1733 DPELIAKLKA
-1744 YTSGV
+1744 YVTGSDDYSTSTI
-1749 SDYDAKAVKEQI
+1749 KNQI
-1761 GGYSRLERMGITN
+1761 AGYGRLERMGITN

-1798 RDPLAEKMVALKRK
+1798 RYPLAEKMVALKRK

-1908 PFSGDMDVD
+1908 PFSNDMDID

-2016 QYLVMEAADLVASH
+2016 QYRVMEAADLVASH
-2030 DFEGNLNH
+2030 DFEGNINH

-2072 SPETDRGAPIVRDG
+2072 SPESDRGAPIVRDG
-2086 IVESGNGRSIGL
+2086 IVESGNGRTIGL
-2098 RQAYQRGDADA
+2098 KQAYQRGDAGA
-2109 YRRYIEANAADFG
+2109 YRAYLLANATEFGLDAAAIEAMSA
-2122 IDPAVIG
+2122 
-2129 AMKQPVLVRER
+2129 PVLVRER
-2140 ITTMTDDQLRDFVVD
+2140 LTEMDDQQLRDFVVD

-2160 KMANSAA
+2160 KMANSAT
-2167 EDAGADAGKLTD
+2167 EDARADAGKLTTQ
-2179 DMLDLLNIPEG
+2179 MLNMLNIPDG
-2190 GDVLAS
+2190 GDVLAA
-2196 QNNRF
+2196 QNHRF
-2201 LQAFLSAI
+2201 LQAFLRAI

-2215 SYVSRDGQ
+2215 SYVNQSGG
-2223 WNDAYRKRVT
+2223 WNAEYGKRVK

-2248 AATGEVDA
+2248 AVTGETDEV
-2256 DGRNITTA
+2256 GRNMIAA
-2264 LINNAVGMA
+2264 LLNNAVAMA
-2273 KLRQHSPE
+2273 QLRQHSPD
-2281 RAKVISN
+2281 RAKSLAN
-2288 YLAEAVESIARAKR
+2288 YLAEAVESVVHNKR
-2302 SGQSLQEMAAQS
+2302 SGQSLQELAAQG
-2314 DMLGGDTSPEGSLL
+2314 DMLGGGPSTESALL
-2328 AQAIAASARSAKA
+2328 AQAMASNARSAKA
-2341 ITGMVGDILT
+2341 MTEMIGDILA
-2351 MLNKTTSADMFGAA
+2351 MMNKTPSNDMFGEA
-2365 VDPATPETA
+2365 VTPITA
-2374 INETLKAISAY
+2374 EEAIRETLRAIDAY
-2385 NQQKASQPK
+2385 NQQRNQTPRSS
-2394 PGGDLFGLAGARNN
+2394 GDLFGLAAARND
-2408 HGAAPSVP
+2408 HGTTPGV
-2416 RSGDASAAKGAG
+2416 SGHRDGGATESAADQGLKAPKWAKEPEDRHTVAG
-2428 GVTEGRL
+2428 ISFKVPVFDQELQKTFNEAVHRGEGRNFAQEIQTVANRLALDLEADGLLATPDQRVLASQLIEAWVEREVDNAKKTMAYGIANPSWMVTGTSGNPFGKRRQKSNL
-2435 ELDGVSIRIPAIDE
+2435 ELENER
-2449 EQQRLYN
+2449 
-2456 QATHRGQGVNF
+2456 QADHEKAQEAAVKRMR
-2467 ASGIST
+2467 AA
-2473 GVGRILNDLKDAGL
+2473 LKELQSPEA
-2487 LDTAEQRAAAEAE
+2487 QRAEAFKL
-2500 VQAWANEEAIN
+2500 AW
-2511 ARKLMRDGIKTPSWV
+2511 R
-2526 ITGRSGRKAQSSAAT
+2526 
-2541 ERENNRQT
+2541 
-2549 QHYKDQDARIKAL
+2549 DARAIL
-2562 RDELKKLR
+2562 RDLSSYLTQ
-2570 PKEVIG
+2570 
-2576 RESFNY
+2576 
-2582 AWGKARGMIAE
+2582 GKTA
-2593 YASALS
+2593 
-2599 GGQPNLLASLR
+2599 LLAELR
-2610 KSMNSE
+2610 KSGAPKLAKLLGTMAESDPARYRSE
-2616 LSRYLQAMEKIDAQG
+2616 LRS
-2631 FIKTLSEQDNRLKA
+2631 QDQRFKE
-2645 AGYDGLVAIVGARSN
+2645 AGMPGLIELIGARTN
-2660 PGKIISDAIN
+2660 AGKIISDAIN

-2792 QSQKDPSMK
+2792 ASQKDPSMK

-2831 QGALGRGWD
+2831 QGAWGRGWD

-2856 PDGITAAETRSL
+2856 PDGITAAETRVL
-2868 IEGLGKKLKRSGP
+2868 IESLGKKMKRRGP
-2881 DDNGPDGD
+2881 DDGGPDGD

-2904 DSVGKTID
+2904 DSVGKT
-2912 VSGVE
+2912 
-2917 RPTINHDGQPIHQTE
+2917 
-2932 EGLRNFWRWFGNSL
+2932 L
-2946 MRDGAGNPVVVYHA
+2946 
-2960 TESDITAFNTRDA
+2960 
-2973 VENRSFYYGE
+2973 
-2983 DNGREKDAGGFFFT
+2983 
-2997 PDKTL
+2997 
-3002 ANDYAENRPNANII
+3002 
-3016 PVYLKLNNPVY
+3016 
-3027 LDEMS
+3027 
-3032 LEEQGN
+3032 
-3038 YLREARAN
+3038 
-3046 GHDGAIIGDGLEY
+3046 
-3059 VVFTPEQIKSAI
+3059 
-3071 GNNGEYSKS
+3071 
-3080 NPDVRFSQTNT
+3080 DVR
-3091 AADDSKTLEQSI
+3091 
-3103 KQKAVYQ
+3103 
-3110 AGAALS
+3110 
-3116 SVKNWLKQGRPVM
+3116 
-3129 LGTLTD
+3129 
-3135 LQIDQLYRD
+3135 
-3144 ITGGAVSAYQRL
+3144 
-3156 RTKME
+3156 
-3161 AERND
+3161 
-3166 ILLDAETRID
+3166 
-3176 PLWDALEKQEKADL
+3176 
-3190 SSLMHDAT
+3190 
-3198 MSRLHPDKPLDE
+3198 
-3210 NSYYLEAKQKV
+3210 
-3221 ERAKKPE
+3221 
-3228 TKAAYEA
+3228 
-3235 ELHIIERNHSELAR
+3235 
-3249 QYQALTPKA
+3249 
-3258 KALYA
+3258 
-3263 TMEQTYNQQWETLRE
+3263 
-3278 AIEQRLVDL
+3278 
-3287 LGENKGRAMA
+3287 
-3297 ATMRLKMES
+3297 ES
-3306 ALKHG
+3306 A
-3311 PYFPLT
+3311 
-3317 RFGDYVV
+3317 
-3324 KARKGDEYVREHF
+3324 
-3337 ERRIDAEQAVKLYQR
+3337 
-3352 DGYNALMTVKEEGN
+3352 
-3366 GDSANAHQLGMELLD
+3366 
-3381 FLEEAE
+3381 
-3387 GVSKDQLQDTIWQA
+3387 
-3401 MLKMMP
+3401 
-3407 DASYAKHAIHRRRV
+3407 
-3421 KGASRDAHRAYMSSV
+3421 
-3436 YHFARHVSK
+3436 
-3445 IRYGHKMQG
+3445 
-3454 ELDKL
+3454 
-3459 SEQVLAGVTGEPSSI
+3459 
-3474 KPEDLEIAQQVLNE
+3474 
-3488 MNKRHDMNM
+3488 NKY
-3497 NPTGK
+3497 PTNK
-3502 AWAGHAG
+3502 
-3509 NAGFLYYI
+3509 
-3517 GPSLA
+3517 
-3522 SAVVNMTQNF
+3522 
-3532 TVMLPQLGAKYG
+3532 K
-3544 FAKSASAMT
+3544 
-3553 AAMGDY
+3553 
-3559 IKHGKFKAGTTE
+3559 
-3571 AWQSLTRSTTLKADE
+3571 
-3586 LALLK
+3586 
-3591 ELYRAGV
+3591 
-3598 LDLTQAHSVAA
+3598 
-3609 KADTDQQDAKVMSKH
+3609 
-3624 WRKAMRWAGATF
+3624 
-3636 HNAEVLNREVAAL
+3636 
-3649 AAYRLLKEAEPTLSA
+3649 
-3664 EQYAEK
+3664 
-3670 VTEMVYDGH
+3670 
-3679 GNYAASNRPRYMRND
+3679 
-3694 VVKVMTQFK
+3694 
-3703 IYSQMMTY
+3703 
-3711 VIYSNAIKAAKG
+3711 
-3723 DKQAAKTLGGIMA
+3723 
-3736 AHWVMA
+3736 
-3742 GVMGLPVPITWVAY
+3742 
-3756 ALAAAADDDDDR
+3756 
-3768 SGEASFRLGLT
+3768 
-3779 EALGPRAGELL
+3779 
-3790 AKGPLDSLT
+3790 
-3799 NLSIAGRT
+3799 
-3807 GLNDL
+3807 
-3812 WWRSPKEGTEGDDLA
+3812 
-3827 WHAVQQLLG
+3827 
-3836 PVAGIGIN
+3836 
-3844 LVRGGGQIVDGEI
+3844 
-3857 QRGLET
+3857 
-3863 VLPKAVRDTAKAY
+3863 
-3876 RQATEGEQTIKGD
+3876 
-3889 VIIDDVGAWNVVMQ
+3889 
-3903 AAGFGSAQMAKNYDA
+3903 
-3918 REYIKAKEKRI
+3918 
-3929 AEVRSG
+3929 
-3935 LLKDYY
+3935 
-3941 NARKSGDLDEVKE
+3941 
-3954 VIERIKAFNAIH
+3954 
-3966 HPGERITG
+3966 
-3974 KSLALSYKSKINSN
+3974 
-3988 NRTQGGVYLSRKREY
+3988 
-4003 LREEGAFAKQ
+4003 
-4013 AERE
+4013 

>member
-21 DQFWSNLDSSL
+21 DPFWSNLDSSL

-40 AQTPQRDLNVGL
+40 AKTPQRDLNVGL

-60 AGALDLVGG
+60 AGALELVGG
-69 IGELSRQASQFG
+69 IGELARQASQFG

-149 LTLGDGAGD
+149 LTMGDGAGD
-158 IDVWAMKMAQGVGSL
+158 LDVWAMKMAQGVGSMV
-173 LPTLA
+173 PTLL
-178 AGGVTGVAAKVS
+178 AGGVTGAAAKAS

-195 TASMVKRGA
+195 TTSMLKRGA
-204 TQKVAEAVAAKAVS
+204 TQEVAEAVAAKTVA
-218 KIAYGASVTTG
+218 KLATGAAVTTG
-229 VTGSVGSAG
+229 ATGSVGSAG
-238 VNARDT
+238 VNTRES
-244 VLGMSFDELAG
+244 VLGMSFDELSQ

-267 QDQQT
+267 QDQQ
-272 AHLSD
+272 AQHLSD
-277 EEKLGLAREET
+277 EEKLSLAREET
-288 ANLASRATMS
+288 ANVASRATMS
-298 DAKVWGAAAM
+298 DAKVWGAAAV

-433 NFASAPLEDGKQAPS
+433 NFASAPLEDGEQAPS
-448 ASQAEGE
+448 SSQAEGE

-573 ALAAPGDHD
+573 AVAAPGDHD
-582 DHQAGPGPQFR
+582 DQQAGPGPQFR
-593 GTERTRWQSGQ
+593 GGERTRWQSGQ
-604 EGDLLPP
+604 EGDVLPP
-611 ERDPR
+611 EASSTKP
-616 YYAAE
+616 AGE
-621 ALPGATIEGEGRE
+621 LPGAVIEGEARE
-634 VGTELPHRNVVYG
+634 VGNELPHRNVVYG
-647 TDGRPAQQKAAN
+647 NDLRAEQQRAAD
-659 LAQRERELA
+659 LARRERELN
-668 NQPPQIGQ
+668 NQPLQIGQ
-676 SDTIFAGGA
+676 SETLFAGGTPGA
-685 SGSDP
+685 DP

-705 DGSLDTQSTRDPR
+705 DTSMGEQSTRDPR
-718 SEVARSIE
+718 SPVAQSIE
-726 GAGKDTDSVFG
+726 QAGSATDSVFG
-737 PLKSLRIT
+737 PLQTLRIT
-745 RKGKPFGTEKEAA
+745 RKGKPFATEKEAA

-791 GGVKQPSSN
+791 GAVKQPSSN

-955 DMRQPSDQPAASVS
+955 DIRQPSDQPAASVS

-998 PVNQPQAEVS
+998 PVKQPKTEVS
-1008 NEPVTPVPAIGRERQ
+1008 NEPVTPVPAISSEGQR
-1023 GDQPSA
+1023 DQPGA
-1029 GETAAAGAGPAIAG
+1029 GEPAAAGAGPAVAG
-1043 LADRAGSG
+1043 LTDRAGSG

-1393 ATKEALRDPQ
+1393 VTKEALRDPQ
-1403 TLEQFKTFLKYRSLD
+1403 TIEQFKTFLKYRSLD

-1432 AASNLDKRDQAN
+1432 AANNLDKRDQAR

-1464 HTKSGEDLFV
+1464 HTKSGEDLYV

-2016 QYLVMEAADLVASH
+2016 QYRVMEAADLVASH

-2086 IVESGNGRSIGL
+2086 IVESGNGRTIGL
-2098 RQAYQRGDADA
+2098 KQAYQRGDAGA
-2109 YRRYIEANAADFG
+2109 YRAYLLANATEFGLDAAAIEAMSA
-2122 IDPAVIG
+2122 
-2129 AMKQPVLVRER
+2129 PVLVRER
-2140 ITTMTDDQLRDFVVD
+2140 LTEMDDQQLRDFVVD

-2160 KMANSAA
+2160 KMANSAT
-2167 EDAGADAGKLTD
+2167 EDARADAGKLTTQ
-2179 DMLDLLNIPEG
+2179 MLNMLNIPDG
-2190 GDVLAS
+2190 GDVLAA
-2196 QNNRF
+2196 QNHHF
-2201 LQAFLSAI
+2201 LQAFLRAI

-2215 SYVSRDGQ
+2215 SYVNQSGG
-2223 WNDAYRKRVT
+2223 WNAEYGKRVK

-2248 AATGEVDA
+2248 AVTGETDEV
-2256 DGRNITTA
+2256 GRNMIAA
-2264 LINNAVGMA
+2264 LLNNAVAMA
-2273 KLRQHSPE
+2273 QLRQHSPE
-2281 RAKVISN
+2281 RAKSLAN
-2288 YLAEAVESIARAKR
+2288 YLAEAVESVVHNKR
-2302 SGQSLQEMAAQS
+2302 SGQSLQELAAQG
-2314 DMLGGDTSPEGSLL
+2314 DMLGGGPSTESSLL
-2328 AQAIAASARSAKA
+2328 AQAMASNARSAKA
-2341 ITGMVGDILT
+2341 MTEMIGDILA
-2351 MLNKTTSADMFGAA
+2351 MMNKTPSNDMFGEA
-2365 VDPATPETA
+2365 VTPITA
-2374 INETLKAISAY
+2374 EESIRETLRAIDAY
-2385 NQQKASQPK
+2385 NQQRNQTPRPS
-2394 PGGDLFGLAGARNN
+2394 GDLFGLAAARND
-2408 HGAAPSVP
+2408 HGTTPSV
-2416 RSGDASAAKGAG
+2416 SGHRDGGATESAADQGLNAPKWAKEPKERHTVAG
-2428 GVTEGRL
+2428 ISFKVPVFDKELQKTFNEAVHRGEGRNFAQEIQTVANRLALDLEADGLLATHNQRVLASQLIESWVEREIDNAKKTMAYGIANPSWMVTGTSGNQFSKRRQKSNL
-2435 ELDGVSIRIPAIDE
+2435 ELENER
-2449 EQQRLYN
+2449 
-2456 QATHRGQGVNF
+2456 QADHEKAQEAAVKRMR
-2467 ASGIST
+2467 AA
-2473 GVGRILNDLKDAGL
+2473 LKELQSPEA
-2487 LDTAEQRAAAEAE
+2487 QRAEAFKL
-2500 VQAWANEEAIN
+2500 AW
-2511 ARKLMRDGIKTPSWV
+2511 R
-2526 ITGRSGRKAQSSAAT
+2526 
-2541 ERENNRQT
+2541 
-2549 QHYKDQDARIKAL
+2549 DARAIL
-2562 RDELKKLR
+2562 RDLSSYLTQ
-2570 PKEVIG
+2570 
-2576 RESFNY
+2576 
-2582 AWGKARGMIAE
+2582 GKTA
-2593 YASALS
+2593 
-2599 GGQPNLLASLR
+2599 LLAELR
-2610 KSMNSE
+2610 KSGAPKLAKLLGTMAESDPARYRSE
-2616 LSRYLQAMEKIDAQG
+2616 LRS
-2631 FIKTLSEQDNRLKA
+2631 QDQRFKE
-2645 AGYDGLVAIVGARSN
+2645 AGMPGLIELIGARTN
-2660 PGKIISDAIN
+2660 AGKIISDAIN

-2792 QSQKDPSMK
+2792 ASQKDPSMK

-2817 TQAEEVVAHLAELE
+2817 TKAEEVVAHLAELE
-2831 QGALGRGWD
+2831 QGAWGRGWD

-2868 IEGLGKKLKRSGP
+2868 IEGLGKKLQRSGP
-2881 DDNGPDGD
+2881 DDSGPDGG
-2889 KKFSQEVDLPTEISQ
+2889 KKFSQEAERPAQKGGIKMSQASTAADAAMEKLNLGPKPDIIDKTKASLNKLRQVDRGVVSSWIDRVIKKANTEVLDALAPIKYAEEAAGITDAADSGYVAARMATGAASTMQATMLYGLPEWNDGVIQRKAGTGEKDALLGIFADLGADLHNWLGWMAGHRAELLMAQGRENLLDANDIAALKGQGKGKEAKFLDAKARWNRLNAATLDLAQEAGLFTKEARAEFESEWYIPFFRESDDGDVIAPFKTKGIANQNSGIKKLKGGEANTNDLLENIFTSTSKLIDASMKNMAAQKTVWNLADTGIIEVIPKPNKMDYQALANGKDRIMVKLEGEDYMIRVEDPDLYRAMTFFDRKPFGAMVNVAAKAKRLLTAGVTASPEFMLRNFLRDSLSSWAISKDGFRPVI
-2904 DSVGKTID
+2904 DSIKGVKKTLAMDGSTID
-2912 VSGVE
+2912 VMFSGASFLGGYVNGNDPEAMADTVRKSLRRKGMTPEQIARYEKSIIRNAAQAKGVVANVWEKYNRYGEAFENANREAVYAAAIKAGKSHAQAAFESKDLMDFSMLGASRTMQVMTQLLPFFNARVQGLGKLTRELRDNPSAIAKRAGMITAASLALLAANWDDERYEELPDWDKDANWHFFVGDQHFRIPKPFEIGVLFGTIPERMVRAMGDKDTGAQLGKAVARAIGDTFALNPTPQIVKPLVE
-2917 RPTINHDGQPIHQTE
+2917 AAFNYDTFRGGPIDGPQDLNVQAEARYNEQTSLLMRELGELTGFSPKQLEHLVIGYTGTMGSYVMAAADGLIRASRPGESASWRADEIPLVKAVYRGTGPAKSTQHMEEFYRMLNEVNQLKRTVDQYRS
-2932 EGLRNFWRWFGNSL
+2932 EGL
-2946 MRDGAGNPVVVYHA
+2946 
-2960 TESDITAFNTRDA
+2960 T
-2973 VENRSFYYGE
+2973 
-2983 DNGREKDAGGFFFT
+2983 
-2997 PDKTL
+2997 DK
-3002 ANDYAENRPNANII
+3002 ANE
-3016 PVYLKLNNPVY
+3016 L
-3027 LDEMS
+3027 
-3032 LEEQGN
+3032 LEEQGGILKSRRSLSRTQQQVRVVRN
-3038 YLREARAN
+3038 RIELIQRDRTMTAEEKRRRIDEMLARRN
-3046 GHDGAIIGDGLEY
+3046 DL
-3059 VVFTPEQIKSAI
+3059 
-3071 GNNGEYSKS
+3071 
-3080 NPDVRFSQTNT
+3080 
-3091 AADDSKTLEQSI
+3091 
-3103 KQKAVYQ
+3103 VYQ
-3110 AGAALS
+3110 A
-3116 SVKNWLKQGRPVM
+3116 VNKN
-3129 LGTLTD
+3129 
-3135 LQIDQLYRD
+3135 
-3144 ITGGAVSAYQRL
+3144 
-3156 RTKME
+3156 
-3161 AERND
+3161 
-3166 ILLDAETRID
+3166 
-3176 PLWDALEKQEKADL
+3176 KA
-3190 SSLMHDAT
+3190 
-3198 MSRLHPDKPLDE
+3198 
-3210 NSYYLEAKQKV
+3210 N
-3221 ERAKKPE
+3221 
-3228 TKAAYEA
+3228 
-3235 ELHIIERNHSELAR
+3235 
-3249 QYQALTPKA
+3249 
-3258 KALYA
+3258 
-3263 TMEQTYNQQWETLRE
+3263 WE
-3278 AIEQRLVDL
+3278 
-3287 LGENKGRAMA
+3287 
-3297 ATMRLKMES
+3297 
-3306 ALKHG
+3306 
-3311 PYFPLT
+3311 
-3317 RFGDYVV
+3317 
-3324 KARKGDEYVREHF
+3324 
-3337 ERRIDAEQAVKLYQR
+3337 
-3352 DGYNALMTVKEEGN
+3352 
-3366 GDSANAHQLGMELLD
+3366 
-3381 FLEEAE
+3381 
-3387 GVSKDQLQDTIWQA
+3387 
-3401 MLKMMP
+3401 
-3407 DASYAKHAIHRRRV
+3407 
-3421 KGASRDAHRAYMSSV
+3421 
-3436 YHFARHVSK
+3436 
-3445 IRYGHKMQG
+3445 
-3454 ELDKL
+3454 
-3459 SEQVLAGVTGEPSSI
+3459 
-3474 KPEDLEIAQQVLNE
+3474 
-3488 MNKRHDMNM
+3488 
-3497 NPTGK
+3497 
-3502 AWAGHAG
+3502 
-3509 NAGFLYYI
+3509 
-3517 GPSLA
+3517 
-3522 SAVVNMTQNF
+3522 
-3532 TVMLPQLGAKYG
+3532 
-3544 FAKSASAMT
+3544 
-3553 AAMGDY
+3553 
-3559 IKHGKFKAGTTE
+3559 
-3571 AWQSLTRSTTLKADE
+3571 
-3586 LALLK
+3586 
-3591 ELYRAGV
+3591 
-3598 LDLTQAHSVAA
+3598 
-3609 KADTDQQDAKVMSKH
+3609 
-3624 WRKAMRWAGATF
+3624 
-3636 HNAEVLNREVAAL
+3636 
-3649 AAYRLLKEAEPTLSA
+3649 
-3664 EQYAEK
+3664 
-3670 VTEMVYDGH
+3670 
-3679 GNYAASNRPRYMRND
+3679 
-3694 VVKVMTQFK
+3694 
-3703 IYSQMMTY
+3703 
-3711 VIYSNAIKAAKG
+3711 
-3723 DKQAAKTLGGIMA
+3723 
-3736 AHWVMA
+3736 
-3742 GVMGLPVPITWVAY
+3742 
-3756 ALAAAADDDDDR
+3756 
-3768 SGEASFRLGLT
+3768 
-3779 EALGPRAGELL
+3779 
-3790 AKGPLDSLT
+3790 
-3799 NLSIAGRT
+3799 
-3807 GLNDL
+3807 
-3812 WWRSPKEGTEGDDLA
+3812 
-3827 WHAVQQLLG
+3827 
-3836 PVAGIGIN
+3836 
-3844 LVRGGGQIVDGEI
+3844 
-3857 QRGLET
+3857 
-3863 VLPKAVRDTAKAY
+3863 
-3876 RQATEGEQTIKGD
+3876 
-3889 VIIDDVGAWNVVMQ
+3889 
-3903 AAGFGSAQMAKNYDA
+3903 
-3918 REYIKAKEKRI
+3918 
-3929 AEVRSG
+3929 
-3935 LLKDYY
+3935 
-3941 NARKSGDLDEVKE
+3941 
-3954 VIERIKAFNAIH
+3954 
-3966 HPGERITG
+3966 
-3974 KSLALSYKSKINSN
+3974 
-3988 NRTQGGVYLSRKREY
+3988 
-4003 LREEGAFAKQ
+4003 
-4013 AERE
+4013 